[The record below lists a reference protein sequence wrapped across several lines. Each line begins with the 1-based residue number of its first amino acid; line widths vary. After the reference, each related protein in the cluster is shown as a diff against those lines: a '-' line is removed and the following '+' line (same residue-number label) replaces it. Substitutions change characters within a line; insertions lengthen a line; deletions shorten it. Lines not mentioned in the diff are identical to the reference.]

1 MKIAF
6 SKVTN
11 NKIPFEIKENG
22 IVFSGNLVSL
32 THNLVKCHAEINGE
46 MTHNCDRC
54 GNDINIKINE
64 SVELILSDG
73 IYKDSE
79 DCLDDAIEFFDGFI
93 NLDDVLVSE
102 IEAYKSN
109 YFYVKIVKIYKGE
122 KNGST

>member
-46 MTHNCDRC
+46 MTHICDRC

-109 YFYVKIVKIYKGE
+109 YFYC
-122 KNGST
+122 KNCENL